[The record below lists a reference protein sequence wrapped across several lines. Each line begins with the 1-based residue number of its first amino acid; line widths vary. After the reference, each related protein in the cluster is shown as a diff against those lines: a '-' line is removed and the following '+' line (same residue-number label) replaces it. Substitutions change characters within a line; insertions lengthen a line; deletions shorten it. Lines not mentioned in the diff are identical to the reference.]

1 MAHVYINYSK
11 RLILVDSWLTLNM
24 LKGYFDSAKW
34 NGINKKYLN
43 WKNVLEVW
51 DHILFLFPW
60 FLIFYF
66 HEIKILKIYDILIYY
81 LFCIFRFSNF
91 FNLLEMG
98 FLFSTVWLKMF
109 FEIQTNTFSSP
120 FSIFNE
126 NENRKQLNQTPP
138 KPHNMLLSQPTDT
151 GWCPL
156 ILPPK
161 IKILDF
167 QIIFLITAIFTKAVF
182 FSCRWCN

>member
-1 MAHVYINYSK
+1 MI
-11 RLILVDSWLTLNM
+11 
-24 LKGYFDSAKW
+24 
-34 NGINKKYLN
+34 
-43 WKNVLEVW
+43 
-51 DHILFLFPW
+51 W

-98 FLFSTVWLKMF
+98 FLFSTENTENQNLLFLFSDYFLFSLWLKMF

-126 NENRKQLNQTPP
+126 NENRKQVNQTPP